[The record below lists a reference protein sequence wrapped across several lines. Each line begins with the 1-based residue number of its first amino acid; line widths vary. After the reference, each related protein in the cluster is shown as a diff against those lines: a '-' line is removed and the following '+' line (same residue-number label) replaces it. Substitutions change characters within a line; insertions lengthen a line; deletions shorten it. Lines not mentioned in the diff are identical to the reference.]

1 MHEPDPGRAE
11 GATLRVHGA
20 RSKTVNWPASL
31 LAGFAGTLLLTTL
44 EAGAQQLRL
53 SRMSIPYLLGSA
65 FTPDRDRARIV
76 GFLVHL
82 VNGQLFALL
91 YVAVFDALGRVSVG
105 LGALLGLLHSAV
117 VLLVV
122 IPLMP
127 AIHPRIASM
136 EQGPTELRQI
146 EPPGPLAL
154 HYGFTTP
161 LVVVVAHLLFG
172 MVIGAL
178 YHLR

>member
-1 MHEPDPGRAE
+1 M
-11 GATLRVHGA
+11 
-20 RSKTVNWPASL
+20 NWPSSL
-31 LAGFAGTLLLTTL
+31 FAGFAGTLILTTL

-53 SRMSIPYLLGSA
+53 SRMSIPYLLGAA
-65 FTPDRDRARIV
+65 FTPSRDRARLI
-76 GFLVHL
+76 GFIVHL

-91 YVAVFDALGRVSVG
+91 YVAAFDALGTVGVG
-105 LGALLGLLHSAV
+105 LGAALGLMHAAV

-122 IPLMP
+122 MPLMP
-127 AIHPRIASM
+127 AIHPRIASL

-154 HYGFTTP
+154 HYGFSTP
-161 LVVVVAHLLFG
+161 LVVVVAHAIFG

-178 YHLR
+178 YHFR